1 MTNGTLQNDTRKTR
15 KENSNTN
22 KHRAILEPSSRVL
35 YNRRIQERGKT
46 FAWPDFIPLLNL
58 VLGMVVV
65 GVGTLAERRGH
76 SFWVLEVEALV

>member
-1 MTNGTLQNDTRKTR
+1 MTNGTVQNDTRKTR

-22 KHRAILEPSSRVL
+22 KHGAILKPSSRVL
-35 YNRRIQERGKT
+35 YNHRIQERGK
-46 FAWPDFIPLLNL
+46 WPDFIPLLNL